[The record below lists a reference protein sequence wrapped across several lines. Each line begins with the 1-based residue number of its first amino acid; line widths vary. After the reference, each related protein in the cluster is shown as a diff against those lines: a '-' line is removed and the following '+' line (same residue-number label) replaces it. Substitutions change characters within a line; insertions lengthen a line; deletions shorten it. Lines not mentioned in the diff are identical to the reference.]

1 MSFTIDYAGDAP
13 RASGTGPV
21 HHDDREPAAA
31 RRRFRIPSVVK
42 TAALI
47 IICGA
52 AFFGAE
58 RYAPVEYRPS
68 TLVGSYEGHVDA
80 AIKAALNEQQARF
93 DAWATEVRTVYANS
107 LDQYRLAS
115 QGVLSYYQA
124 SYQRTQLYAQ
134 ATTDLQKMFQGA
146 LYQLNM
152 QTRGGDLAAIN
163 MAKIFGHIGNALKPG
178 SGDDALRWAQRES
191 QKLARELMAAASS
204 GVTVNVDGW
213 DAGLPAP
220 DEVQKALGRIKALKL
235 PPMPD
240 FREGVPA
247 LQPAFK

>member
-1 MSFTIDYAGDAP
+1 MSFTIDYAGEAP

-21 HHDDREPAAA
+21 HHDDREPAAV

-58 RYAPVEYRPS
+58 RYAPVEMRPS

-80 AIKAALNEQQARF
+80 AIKAALNEQQAKF
-93 DAWATEVRTVYANS
+93 EAWATEVRTVYANA

-115 QGVLSYYQA
+115 QGVLRYYDA
-124 SYQRTQLYAQ
+124 SYQRTQLFAQ
-134 ATTDLQKMFQGA
+134 ATTDLQKMFQNA

-152 QTRGGDLAAIN
+152 QTRGADVAMVNI
-163 MAKIFGHIGNALKPG
+163 AKFFGTIGNVLQPG
-178 SGDDALRWAQRES
+178 AGDDALRWAQRES
-191 QKLARELMAAASS
+191 QKLARELMAAAKS

-213 DAGLPAP
+213 ATGLPTP
-220 DEVQKALGRIKALKL
+220 DEVQAALGRIKALKL

-247 LQPAFK
+247 LQPAYR